1 MDKQCVVPVS
11 VGELWDKYSIL
22 LIKKQKITEHEK
34 QTLVNTEIKKL
45 QPIIDTFD
53 ISQEIKSQLF
63 DVNQQLW
70 ELEDTIRDMDSK
82 GNFGEEFVNTSR
94 LIYSTNDKRYD
105 VKKMINDVHNS
116 TIVEVKSY
124 KKHNCF

>member
-1 MDKQCVVPVS
+1 MKKIMDKQCVVPVS

-82 GNFGEEFVNTSR
+82 GNFG
-94 LIYSTNDKRYD
+94 
-105 VKKMINDVHNS
+105 
-116 TIVEVKSY
+116 
-124 KKHNCF
+124 